1 MVEGRRWIHASGIH
15 GTASCSITSHGWH
28 GWGGRE
34 SRTRI
39 DDTFSVPRANIFAS
53 FSSRNHSSLLFGTA
67 EDDLVTGNLRYRS
80 MSFKFLLIFNFRCR
94 IRDKLAIAYFHGAA
108 IKIIFE
114 RNDFKE
120 VVKRSGR
127 MLAKTWWRGKFIGIG
142 KYFAGSYARLFLRRQ
157 RVSLSWISAHR
168 RLRSPPTLAFK
179 RIDAWKWLGYFI
191 AIINARAADRAAV
204 RRESN
209 VWLTT
214 TLVTLAMK
222 DARPTR
228 PGRGPSA
235 ISYVPSNVGSV
246 TGSLIHRESR
256 RFSPFPL
263 LLRDGEGEY
272 FKRLSLNA
280 RFQSLCAYTIDL
292 LSKPTIFLSR
302 NG

>member
-15 GTASCSITSHGWH
+15 GIASCSITSHGWH

-34 SRTRI
+34 PRTRI
-39 DDTFSVPRANIFAS
+39 DDHFLRAESEYFCVLLVEES
-53 FSSRNHSSLLFGTA
+53 FILVIR
-67 EDDLVTGNLRYRS
+67 EDDLVMGNLRYRS
-80 MSFKFLLIFNFRCR
+80 MSLKFLLIFNFRCR

-209 VWLTT
+209 VRLTT

>member
-1 MVEGRRWIHASGIH
+1 
-15 GTASCSITSHGWH
+15 
-28 GWGGRE
+28 
-34 SRTRI
+34 
-39 DDTFSVPRANIFAS
+39 
-53 FSSRNHSSLLFGTA
+53 
-67 EDDLVTGNLRYRS
+67 
-80 MSFKFLLIFNFRCR
+80 
-94 IRDKLAIAYFHGAA
+94 
-108 IKIIFE
+108 
-114 RNDFKE
+114 
-120 VVKRSGR
+120 

-209 VWLTT
+209 VRLTT

-302 NG
+302 SG